1 MTIDKTTGQTEETTT
16 NTTEN
21 TKTTAMNAAHWAQ
34 MLGDCTLGETLALEG
49 LQIFPLH
56 RAPAKPDNLD
66 SEAGTGN
73 GENGSAHTAQE
84 KAYTLADDLLAKK
97 QAEIREVDQDGV
109 VSDLIFDNQA
119 DKHAL
124 LLDGIELR
132 GCKQNRMVNTTIL
145 ATAGEKTTVDVSC
158 VEAGR
163 WQHQGETFSHSG
175 RTVGATLR
183 NRKAHM
189 VHAAPSEPE
198 LRDAPD
204 LADGPDGFTT
214 EHRSDVPGGTAAS
227 EQASREQTEAE
238 RLTRHYDRR
247 ARHRRTGSP
256 REFMHQE
263 PGRARTNQAAVWNEV
278 DQYIQSHGAQ
288 SATSALDDVYE
299 SVAREDAD
307 AGKRSGERAGERAT
321 ARAAAQEKVE
331 VRLQEMEASGAIV
344 ALGNRIIGLDLFA
357 DSATFGGFWKSVA
370 DGYALDARSH
380 ARSQARSQ
388 ARSRQ
393 QSEAQDRSP
402 EQKQQ
407 ADNASEPDSTE
418 ADSSEATVSREQVE
432 AWTSFLKTG
441 IELAPRELAGAG
453 EHFSLQGPGVAGGLV
468 LLEGELVHAA
478 LFPALS

>member
-1 MTIDKTTGQTEETTT
+1 MTTEKTTGQTEETTT
-16 NTTEN
+16 NTNEN

-34 MLGDCTLGETLALEG
+34 MLGDCTLGETLELEG

-56 RAPAKPDNLD
+56 RAPAKPDNLA

-73 GENGSAHTAQE
+73 GEIGPAHTAQE

-97 QAEIREVDQDGV
+97 QAEIREVDENGV

-189 VHAAPSEPE
+189 VHAAPIQPE
-198 LRDAPD
+198 LRDAPE
-204 LADGPDGFTT
+204 LPDELTT
-214 EHRSDVPGGTAAS
+214 AHPSDVPGGTAASEQASS

-247 ARHRRTGSP
+247 ARHRRTESP
-256 REFMHQE
+256 REFMHHEQ
-263 PGRARTNQAAVWNEV
+263 GRARTNQRAVWNEV
-278 DQYIQSHGAQ
+278 DEYIQSHGAQ
-288 SATSALDDVYE
+288 SATAALDDVYE
-299 SVAREDAD
+299 SVAKEDAG
-307 AGKRSGERAGERAT
+307 AGKRAT
-321 ARAAAQEKVE
+321 ERAAAQQKVE
-331 VRLQEMEASGAIV
+331 TRLHETQATGAIV

-357 DSATFGGFWKSVA
+357 DSTTFGGFWKSVA

-380 ARSQARSQ
+380 ARS
-388 ARSRQ
+388 RQ
-393 QSEAQDRSP
+393 QSEAQTRSP
-402 EQKQQ
+402 GQKQQ
-407 ADNASEPDSTE
+407 ADSGTQANSSD
-418 ADSSEATVSREQVE
+418 ADSAATTVSREQVE

>member
-1 MTIDKTTGQTEETTT
+1 MTTEKTTGQTEEITT
-16 NTTEN
+16 NTN
-21 TKTTAMNAAHWAQ
+21 KNKKTTAMNAAHWAQ
-34 MLGDCTLGETLALEG
+34 MLGDCTLGETLELEG

-56 RAPAKPDNLD
+56 RAPAKPDNLAD
-66 SEAGTGN
+66 EDGTGN
-73 GENGSAHTAQE
+73 GGNGSTRTGQE

-97 QAEIREVDQDGV
+97 QAEIREVNENGV

-189 VHAAPSEPE
+189 VHAAPIEPE
-198 LRDAPD
+198 LSDAPESPD
-204 LADGPDGFTT
+204 VLTTEHPSDGPDGTT
-214 EHRSDVPGGTAAS
+214 AS
-227 EQASREQTEAE
+227 IQSSREQTEAE
-238 RLTRHYDRR
+238 RLRRRYDRR
-247 ARHRRTGSP
+247 ARQRHTASP

-263 PGRARTNQAAVWNEV
+263 PGRARTNQTAVWNEV

-321 ARAAAQEKVE
+321 ARTAAQEKVE
-331 VRLQEMEASGAIV
+331 TRLQEIQATGAIV

-357 DSATFGGFWKSVA
+357 DSTTFGGFWKSVA

-380 ARSQARSQ
+380 ARSQ

>member
-1 MTIDKTTGQTEETTT
+1 MTSEKTTGQTEETTT

-34 MLGDCTLGETLALEG
+34 MLGDCTLGETLELEG

-56 RAPAKPDNLD
+56 RAQTKPDTLAG
-66 SEAGTGN
+66 EAGNDG
-73 GENGSAHTAQE
+73 GENGSAHTVQE

-97 QAEIREVDQDGV
+97 QAEIREVDQNGV

-198 LRDAPD
+198 LRDAPE

-214 EHRSDVPGGTAAS
+214 EHPSDVPGGTAAS

-256 REFMHQE
+256 GEFMHQE
-263 PGRARTNQAAVWNEV
+263 PGRARTNQTAVWNEV

-321 ARAAAQEKVE
+321 ARAAAQQKVE
-331 VRLQEMEASGAIV
+331 TRLQETQATGAIV

-357 DSATFGGFWKSVA
+357 DSTTFGGFWKSVA

-380 ARSQARSQ
+380 ARGQERRRAHHESLG
-388 ARSRQ
+388 
-393 QSEAQDRSP
+393 P
-402 EQKQQ
+402 KQQ
-407 ADNASEPDSTE
+407 AESGTEPNSSDVDSDAT
-418 ADSSEATVSREQVE
+418 TVSREQVE

>member
-1 MTIDKTTGQTEETTT
+1 MTINKTAGQTEETTT
-16 NTTEN
+16 NTTAE

-34 MLGDCTLGETLALEG
+34 MLGDCTLGETLTLEG

-56 RAPAKPDNLD
+56 RAQTKPAD
-66 SEAGTGN
+66 SAEPAGDASASNGNTGP
-73 GENGSAHTAQE
+73 GRISQE
-84 KAYTLADDLLAKK
+84 KAYALADDLLAKK
-97 QAEIREVDQDGV
+97 QAEIREVDEDGV

-145 ATAGEKTTVDVSC
+145 ATAGEQTTVDVSC

-163 WQHQGETFSHSG
+163 WRHQGETFSHSG

-189 VHAAPSEPE
+189 VHGGPTKP
-198 LRDAPD
+198 DAP
-204 LADGPDGFTT
+204 TT
-214 EHRSDVPGGTAAS
+214 AHPSDVPDPTTASDQPLGA
-227 EQASREQTEAE
+227 QTEAE

-247 ARHRRTGSP
+247 ARRGRTESS

-263 PGRARTNQAAVWNEV
+263 PGRARTNQSAVWNEV
-278 DQYIQSHGAQ
+278 DQYIQIHGAQ
-288 SATSALDDVYE
+288 SATAALDDVYE
-299 SVAREDAD
+299 SVAREDAG
-307 AGKRSGERAGERAT
+307 AGKRAAE
-321 ARAAAQEKVE
+321 RAAAQEKVE
-331 VRLQEMEASGAIV
+331 NRLQEMQALGAIV

-357 DSATFGGFWKSVA
+357 DSTTFGGFWKSVA
-370 DGYALDARSH
+370 DGYALDARSL
-380 ARSQARSQ
+380 ARSQERSQERSQ
-388 ARSRQ
+388 AQ
-393 QSEAQDRSP
+393 NQSP
-402 EQKQQ
+402 GQKPRP
-407 ADNASEPDSTE
+407 DNASEADSSE
-418 ADSSEATVSREQVE
+418 ADSPEATVSREQVE

-453 EHFSLQGPGVAGGLV
+453 EHFSLQGPGVAGGLI

-478 LFPALS
+478 LFPTLS

>member
-1 MTIDKTTGQTEETTT
+1 MTINKTTGQTEETTT
-16 NTTEN
+16 NTNEN

-34 MLGDCTLGETLALEG
+34 MLGDCTLGETLELEG

-56 RAPAKPDNLD
+56 RTPAQPDNLAG
-66 SEAGTGN
+66 EAGTGN
-73 GENGSAHTAQE
+73 GENGSAHTGQE

-189 VHAAPSEPE
+189 VHAAPIETA
-198 LRDAPD
+198 APD
-204 LADGPDGFTT
+204 LP
-214 EHRSDVPGGTAAS
+214 SS
-227 EQASREQTEAE
+227 EQTEAE
-238 RLTRHYDRR
+238 RLRLRYDRR
-247 ARHRRTGSP
+247 ARQRHTASP

-263 PGRARTNQAAVWNEV
+263 SGRARTNQRAVWNEV

-307 AGKRSGERAGERAT
+307 AGKRSGERAGERAR

-331 VRLQEMEASGAIV
+331 TRLQETQANGAIV

-380 ARSQARSQ
+380 ARS
-388 ARSRQ
+388 RQ
-393 QSEAQDRSP
+393 QSEAQTRSP
-402 EQKQQ
+402 GQKQQ
-407 ADNASEPDSTE
+407 ADNASETDSAE
-418 ADSSEATVSREQVE
+418 DDSSEATISREQVE

>member
-1 MTIDKTTGQTEETTT
+1 MTIEKTTGQTEETTT
-16 NTTEN
+16 NTKEN

-34 MLGDCTLGETLALEG
+34 MLGDCTLGETLELEG

-56 RAPAKPDNLD
+56 RAQTKPDTLAG
-66 SEAGTGN
+66 EAETGES
-73 GENGSAHTAQE
+73 GPERPAQE

-97 QAEIREVDQDGV
+97 QAEIREVDENGV

-189 VHAAPSEPE
+189 VHAAPIQPE
-198 LRDAPD
+198 LRDAPELPD
-204 LADGPDGFTT
+204 ELATAHP
-214 EHRSDVPGGTAAS
+214 SDVPGGTAAS
-227 EQASREQTEAE
+227 EQASSEHTSREQTEAE

-247 ARHRRTGSP
+247 ARHRRTESP
-256 REFMHQE
+256 REFMHHEQ
-263 PGRARTNQAAVWNEV
+263 GRARTNQRAVWNEV
-278 DQYIQSHGAQ
+278 DEYIQSHGAQ

-307 AGKRSGERAGERAT
+307 AGERAGERAS
-321 ARAAAQEKVE
+321 ARAAAQQKVE
-331 VRLQEMEASGAIV
+331 TRLQETQATGEIV

-380 ARSQARSQ
+380 ARSQARS
-388 ARSRQ
+388 RQ
-393 QSEAQDRSP
+393 QSEAQNRSLG
-402 EQKQQ
+402 QKQQ
-407 ADNASEPDSTE
+407 ADNGTQANSSDGDSAAT
-418 ADSSEATVSREQVE
+418 TVSREQVE
-432 AWTSFLKTG
+432 AWASFLKTG